1 MKILNY
7 PNFQIISRVFFILH
21 DGSAISV
28 FVGLSRVGYEGDGS
42 EISGTLLLFVFLD
55 SLEPTK
61 TWYEV
66 RKV

>member
-1 MKILNY
+1 M
-7 PNFQIISRVFFILH
+7 FFFILH

-28 FVGLSRVGYEGDGS
+28 FMGLSRVGYEGDGS
-42 EISGTLLLFVFLD
+42 EISGILLLFVFLD

>member
-1 MKILNY
+1 M
-7 PNFQIISRVFFILH
+7 
-21 DGSAISV
+21 
-28 FVGLSRVGYEGDGS
+28 GLSRVGYEGDGS
-42 EISGTLLLFVFLD
+42 EISGSLLLFVFLD